1 MTGPPTEETAE
12 LPSGGGDPPT
22 PGDLPTP
29 EERPKKKHLLPFW
42 AELPLLVLAALVV
55 AVVIK
60 TFLIQAFYIPSS
72 SMENTLQVNDRVMVN
87 KLAYQFGD
95 LQRGDIVVFDD
106 PRLSE
111 PAQENLFE
119 SARRNVGE
127 AIGLAVPRS
136 EFIKRVLALPGET
149 IEIKDN
155 VVHIDGIPLIER
167 YLKPGTAM
175 AAYGPELVPPGE
187 MFVMGDNRNS
197 SQDSRFFGTVPIDT
211 IVGKAFVIMWPV
223 DRWGTL

>member
-1 MTGPPTEETAE
+1 VTGPPTEETAA
-12 LPSGGGDPPT
+12 LPSG
-22 PGDLPTP
+22 GDLPTP
-29 EERPKKKHLLPFW
+29 EERTKKKHLLPFW

-95 LQRGDIVVFDD
+95 LARGDIVVFDD

-111 PAQENLFE
+111 PAVENVFE
-119 SARRNVGE
+119 SVQRNVGE

-136 EFIKRVLALPGET
+136 EFIKRVIALPGET
-149 IEIKDN
+149 IAIVDN
-155 VVHIDGIPLIER
+155 RVYINGVLIDEP
-167 YLKPGTAM
+167 YLKPGTSM
-175 AAYGPELVPPGE
+175 SDMDAAFVAEGE

-197 SQDSRFFGTVPIDT
+197 SQDSRIFGTVPIDT
-211 IVGKAFVIMWPV
+211 IVGKAFVIMWPA

>member
-1 MTGPPTEETAE
+1 MTGPHTEETAAE
-12 LPSGGGDPPT
+12 PSG
-22 PGDLPTP
+22 GDLPTP
-29 EERPKKKHLLPFW
+29 EAPQKKKHRLPFW

-95 LQRGDIVVFDD
+95 LQRGDIIVFDD
-106 PRLSE
+106 PRGSE
-111 PAQENLFE
+111 PAVENLFE
-119 SARRNVGE
+119 AVQRNVGE

-136 EFIKRVLALPGET
+136 EFIKRVIALPGER
-149 IEIKDN
+149 IAISDN
-155 VVHIDGIPLIER
+155 QVWINGAILNEP

-175 AAYGPELVPPGE
+175 QDMKATIVPAGE

-197 SQDSRFFGTVPIDT
+197 SQDSRIFETVPIDT
-211 IVGKAFVIMWPV
+211 IVGKAFVIMWPA
-223 DRWGTL
+223 DRWSSL

>member
-1 MTGPPTEETAE
+1 MTGPHIEETA
-12 LPSGGGDPPT
+12 PT
-22 PGDLPTP
+22 NGDLAPP
-29 EERPKKKHLLPFW
+29 ESKPKKKHLLPFW

-87 KLAYQFGD
+87 KLAYQFGE

-111 PAQENLFE
+111 PQEESVFE
-119 SARRNVGE
+119 AVRRNVGE

-136 EFIKRVLALPGET
+136 EFIKRVIGLPGEQ

-155 VVHIDGIPLIER
+155 RVYINGVILEEP
-167 YLKPGTAM
+167 YLKPGVVMPDLEAEVIP
-175 AAYGPELVPPGE
+175 AGE

-197 SQDSRFFGTVPIDT
+197 SQDSRFFGPVPVDT
-211 IVGKAFVIMWPV
+211 IVGKAFVIMWPA
-223 DRWGTL
+223 DRWGGL

>member
-1 MTGPPTEETAE
+1 MTGPTEETAP
-12 LPSGGGDPPT
+12 LPSG
-22 PGDLPTP
+22 GDLPTP
-29 EERPKKKHLLPFW
+29 EERTKKKHLLPFW

-95 LQRGDIVVFDD
+95 LARGDIIVFDD

-111 PAQENLFE
+111 PAVENVVE
-119 SARRNVGE
+119 SVQRNVGE

-136 EFIKRVLALPGET
+136 EFIKRVIAVPGET
-149 IEIKDN
+149 VAINDN
-155 VVHIDGIPLIER
+155 RVYINGILIDEP
-167 YLKPGTAM
+167 YLKPGTSMSDMDATFV
-175 AAYGPELVPPGE
+175 AEGE

-197 SQDSRFFGTVPIDT
+197 SQDSRIFGTVPIDT
-211 IVGKAFVIMWPV
+211 IVGKAFVIMWPA
-223 DRWGTL
+223 DRWSGL

>member
-1 MTGPPTEETAE
+1 MTGPPTEETAA
-12 LPSGGGDPPT
+12 LSSG
-22 PGDLPTP
+22 GDLPTP
-29 EERPKKKHLLPFW
+29 EERTKKKHLLPFW

-95 LQRGDIVVFDD
+95 LARGDIVVFDD
-106 PRLSE
+106 PRLSD
-111 PAQENLFE
+111 PAVENLFE
-119 SARRNVGE
+119 AVQRNVGE

-136 EFIKRVLALPGET
+136 EFIKRVIALPGET
-149 IEIKDN
+149 IAIDDN
-155 VVHIDGIPLIER
+155 RVYINGVLIDEP
-167 YLKPGTAM
+167 YLKPGTSMPDMDARFV
-175 AAYGPELVPPGE
+175 AEGE

-197 SQDSRFFGTVPIDT
+197 SQDSRIFGPVPIDT
-211 IVGKAFVIMWPV
+211 IVGKAFVIMWPA